1 MKKDTDLIIS
11 LISRIREKANTHI
24 VSELKRHQING
35 LQPVHGDIIYALMNH
50 RELSMKQIAEIV
62 DRKKSTVTTLIEK
75 LIRLGFVEKRLN
87 ETDNRSFLIS
97 LTNKGERQRQAMI
110 DISENLIKKVYKNM
124 PQDERQ
130 QLVKAL
136 RSINDNW

>member
-11 LISRIREKANTHI
+11 LISRIREKANSHI
-24 VSELKRHQING
+24 ASELKRHRIDG
-35 LQPVHGDIIYALMNH
+35 LQPVHGDILYALMSH

-97 LTNKGERQRQAMI
+97 LTNKGQSQSQAMI
-110 DISENLIKKVYKNM
+110 DISESLIRKVYKNM
-124 PQDERQ
+124 PHDERKK
-130 QLVKAL
+130 LVKSL